1 MAYPLG
7 VSPDNLL
14 VTFFYIVAVVGAV
27 LFVCLT
33 NWSSDRISSRI
44 GRAVVGLLVAAVLVE
59 ISSLIALKVN
69 FGYWLY
75 TVKTNSNAWLF
86 EQHPNMVALMIG
98 NKHYTM
104 RAYDKDISLA
114 SNSLG
119 FRGEDF
125 PPKGDLTRV
134 VTIGGSTTFG
144 VDVSEWETWP
154 SLLQQELGERFEV
167 LNLGVA
173 GHGTAEHLF
182 TLGAVASRLKPDVV
196 VFHIG
201 LNDMHCMHAPEINP
215 VFNRCHSDLLFLS
228 TGQCFVS
235 KLPRL
240 ATIHAFVSTMQ
251 NIGLAPRC
259 PQLADG
265 KKDFTTLD
273 TRVVEDFKARTTA
286 LIAAAQGLGAR
297 VVVVPQVGFQKKG
310 VASGAYQWWTPYL
323 DQKSLATLMQQF
335 NQELKDVA
343 NKMKVPYVEA
353 VEQTSWTDDLFV
365 DSSHLNGEG
374 NEKLSNLVH
383 AQVVQALSSR
393 SH

>member
-1 MAYPLG
+1 MTT
-7 VSPDNLL
+7 V
-14 VTFFYIVAVVGAV
+14 IGAV
-27 LFVCLT
+27 FLARLT
-33 NWSSDRISSRI
+33 NWSSHRISSRI
-44 GRAVVGLLVAAVLVE
+44 GRIVVGVLIAAVFVE

-75 TVKTNSNAWLF
+75 SLKVNPNAWLF
-86 EQHPNMVALMIG
+86 EQHPNMVALTIG

-125 PPKGDLTRV
+125 PPKGGLTRV

-154 SLLQQELGERFEV
+154 SLLQQELGERYEV
-167 LNLGVA
+167 FNLGMA
-173 GHGTAEHLF
+173 GHGTAEHLYM
-182 TLGAVASRLKPDVV
+182 LGAVASRLKPDVV

-201 LNDMHCMHAPEINP
+201 LNDMHCMHAPEVNP
-215 VFNRCHSDLLFLS
+215 VFNKCHSDLLYLS
-228 TGQCFVS
+228 TGQCFVN

-240 ATIHAFVSTMQ
+240 AMVHAFVSTMQ

-273 TRVVEDFKARTTA
+273 TRVVEDFKARATA
-286 LIAAAQGLGAR
+286 LISAAQGLGAR

-310 VASGAYQWWTPYL
+310 VESGAYQWWTPYL
-323 DQKSLATLMQQF
+323 AQESLATLMQQF

-353 VEQTSWTDDLFV
+353 VEQTPWTDDLFV
-365 DSSHLNGEG
+365 DPSHLNGEG
-374 NEKLSNLVH
+374 NEKLANLVH
-383 AQVVQALSSR
+383 AQVVKTQ
-393 SH
+393 